1 MDIWSFLFLIALIG
15 SFNLQ
20 CWGKKA
26 LLSSPIAS
34 AVCEQ
39 WKTYKDTKVIQP
51 DLKNIP
57 GDVPLVM
64 TCDSWLWNRCKG
76 KEKDC
81 NTVEHSACGANSMRV
96 LGGER
101 ARSDE
106 FPWDVSIRFIY
117 DWGSF
122 YPEPRKAEDVM
133 NNDFKGLRE
142 AHRCT
147 GTLYSGLFVL
157 TSAWCAERAKE
168 YIVTK
173 NRFVAWISRGVFLDA
188 KLIEALPGNKKK
200 GEIFVHPK
208 FDIDPDTPHTKDND
222 IALLKMPTKFKASKL
237 VRALELAS
245 AEKNFTGT
253 VAEFTGW
260 GTTTKAITDS
270 QLGAYSST
278 KPGYGNELF
287 KLKLTMLPFKGICE
301 DTIHK
306 YLELQN
312 NYDEK
317 EDLSVRYLCAKADN
331 PEAQGACGGD
341 LGGPLIC
348 SEGEKKYLCGI
359 RNAWN
364 IIVTCPSPDN
374 IEIFVRPSYYIK
386 WIESVAGKQD
396 PKEINPPK

>member
-1 MDIWSFLFLIALIG
+1 MQIFNFAFLASLIVSA
-15 SFNLQ
+15 
-20 CWGKKA
+20 CWAKKA

-39 WKTYKDTKVIQP
+39 WRTFKETKVIQAE
-51 DLKNIP
+51 LKTIP
-57 GDVPLVM
+57 VDVRLI
-64 TCDSWLWNRCKG
+64 TACENWLWNRCKG

-81 NTVEHSACGANSMRV
+81 NTVELSECLQSQRV
-96 LGGER
+96 LGGEK

-133 NNDFKGLRE
+133 ANDFKGLKE

-147 GTLYSGLFVL
+147 GTLYSPSYIL

-188 KLIEALPGNKKK
+188 KMIEALPGKKKK

-208 FDIDPDTPHTKDND
+208 FKLDTDTPYTKDHD
-222 IALLKMPTKFKASKL
+222 IALLKMPNDFKFSKL
-237 VRALELAS
+237 VHSLEVAPE
-245 AEKNFTGT
+245 AKNFSGT
-253 VAEFTGW
+253 RAEFTGW
-260 GTTTKAITDS
+260 GTTSESITDS
-270 QLGAYSST
+270 MLGQAGST
-278 KPGYGNELF
+278 KPGYGSALF
-287 KLKLTMLPFKGICE
+287 KLALTVVPFQGVCE
-301 DTIHK
+301 DLVHK

-312 NYDEK
+312 NYDPK
-317 EDLSVRYLCAKADN
+317 EDLSKRYLCAKADN

-348 SEGEKKYLCGI
+348 SEGGKRYFCGI
-359 RNAWN
+359 RNAWS
-364 IIVTCPSPDN
+364 IITSCPSPDD
-374 IEIFVRPSYYIK
+374 IEIFVRPSYYLE
-386 WIESVAGKQD
+386 WIESIAGKQL
-396 PKEINPPK
+396 PKDLNPIK